1 MGWES
6 WSLIFENAWLMWV
19 VTLCGWLIGTIVL
32 KFELLN
38 HGNDFKV
45 WEKQNLTGTCQ
56 DV

>member
-1 MGWES
+1 
-6 WSLIFENAWLMWV
+6 
-19 VTLCGWLIGTIVL
+19 L

-45 WEKQNLTGTCQ
+45 WEKQNLTRSYQ

>member
-1 MGWES
+1 MINVGGDLVWMIY
-6 WSLIFENAWLMWV
+6 WSY
-19 VTLCGWLIGTIVL
+19 CL

-45 WEKQNLTGTCQ
+45 WKKQNLTKACQ